1 MGAATDTLVLFM
13 SASKVRIAQPSN
25 SQQVKSASGQTRGR
39 GQYHENQREQ
49 NDDEETGNSLD
60 WMSGAGSKTGTNIFD
75 CMGFVKPILAS
86 LVPQPT
92 CYWKWVGGTKGSKRA
107 FFSLTA
113 SFSAKN
119 GPKLKNLTFLESAVR
134 EFSENGFGSKK
145 N

>member
-92 CYWKWVGGTKGSKRA
+92 CYWKFKSEVQVRWGPCLQSSDISTKE
-107 FFSLTA
+107 TMTI
-113 SFSAKN
+113 AKI
-119 GPKLKNLTFLESAVR
+119 FAI
-134 EFSENGFGSKK
+134 
-145 N
+145 